1 MALAATLQT
10 SKPGN
15 GSGRGGGGGGT
26 PWHFG
31 AMFICGLD
39 VPPGDLPDGGVGGKG
54 EGGGGC
60 NGPASGGPTVSSV
73 PPGHRRLIGEWAME
87 MDHRD
92 FLPLRF
98 RRL

>member
-1 MALAATLQT
+1 M
-10 SKPGN
+10 
-15 GSGRGGGGGGT
+15 
-26 PWHFG
+26 
-31 AMFICGLD
+31 
-39 VPPGDLPDGGVGGKG
+39 
-54 EGGGGC
+54 GC

-98 RRL
+98 RRLQAFSPSFNAVNQSASRR